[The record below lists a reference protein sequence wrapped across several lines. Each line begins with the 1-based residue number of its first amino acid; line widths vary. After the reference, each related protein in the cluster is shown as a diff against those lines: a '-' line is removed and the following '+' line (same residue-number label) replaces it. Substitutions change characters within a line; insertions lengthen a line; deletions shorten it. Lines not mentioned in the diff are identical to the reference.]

1 MKFSSQALT
10 SSYYHGTLG
19 FILVYDITDDASFN
33 RISDWLSIIEQNASE
48 KDFQKLLFGNKS
60 RCWCEE
66 LRTVTRER
74 GQLYARE
81 HGMRFFESDNLDQ
94 AISLITQD
102 ILKKDQEQAAM
113 KLLCDINK

>member
-1 MKFSSQALT
+1 MT
-10 SSYYHGTLG
+10 PSYYHGTLG

-33 RISDWLSIIEQNASE
+33 RISNWLSIIEQNASE
-48 KDFQKLLFGNKS
+48 KDFQKLLFANKS

-66 LRTVTRER
+66 LRTVTTER
-74 GQLYARE
+74 GELYARE
-81 HGMRFFESDNLDQ
+81 HGMTFLESDNLDQ

-102 ILKKDQEQAAM
+102 ILKKDQEQPAM